1 MTPDPALPG
10 AANAMIPIF
19 TIGYG
24 SRALDDLVRVLKAH
38 DIEYLI
44 DIRSAPYS
52 RFKPEFSK
60 NDLEAA
66 LHQCAIRYVYLGD
79 KLGGR
84 PEDRDC
90 YVDDKVVYAWVREKA
105 FYREGIARIE
115 AAFHKRLRIV
125 LMCSEGKPEE
135 CHRSKLI
142 GESLTELGI
151 PVAHIDA
158 NDAVRTQAEV
168 MLDLTEGQLS
178 LFGEHDFTSRKRYR
192 MTPATPVVQA
202 DEVDY
207 DS

>member
-1 MTPDPALPG
+1 VTPEPASPDT
-10 AANAMIPIF
+10 ATATVPIF

-24 SRALDDLVRVLKAH
+24 SRALDDFVRVLKAH
-38 DIEYLI
+38 DFEYLI

-60 NDLEAA
+60 NELEVE
-66 LHQCAIRYVYLGD
+66 LRRHAIRYVYFGD

-90 YVDDKVVYAWVREKA
+90 YVDDKMVYARVKEKA
-105 FYREGIARIE
+105 FYREGIARIK

-125 LMCSEGKPEE
+125 LMCSEGRPEE

-151 PVAHIDA
+151 QVAHIDE
-158 NDAVRTQAEV
+158 NDAVCTQEDLMV
-168 MLDLTEGQLS
+168 ELTEGQLS

-192 MTPATPVVQA
+192 AVTTTPADEA
-202 DEVDY
+202 DD
-207 DS
+207 DA